1 MQIWA
6 AGLTGLGLCAKDGL
20 LASPS
25 RLRGRKTHRRYRAE
39 VVRQAE
45 MALLAC
51 GRVVVASRHDVADYV
66 ERCSKARRGLRD
78 ACHIEPVDELDGS
91 ATRLDRRSTSEPPHR
106 GWRASSEP
114 SRGGGLEVNF
124 RREHMPIDTEP
135 EPTMHTRNV
144 RAKARVCAPS
154 YGSVSIATSYAYD
167 QTL

>member
-6 AGLTGLGLCAKDGL
+6 AGLTGQGLCAKHGVL
-20 LASPS
+20 TTST
-25 RLRGRKTHRRYRAE
+25 RLRGPMMHRNYLQQ

-45 MALLAC
+45 MAFLAC

>member
-6 AGLTGLGLCAKDGL
+6 EGLTGLGLCAKDGL
-20 LASPS
+20 LASPP
-25 RLRGRKTHRRYRAE
+25 RLRGRKNHRRYREE
-39 VVRQAE
+39 VVWQAE
-45 MALLAC
+45 LALLAC

-144 RAKARVCAPS
+144 RAKERVCAPS